1 MENRLGLCLSASLRC
16 MTDSHHKKVGKQAR
30 KINPL
35 SKVSICDFE
44 QGKAKLTWKKSSG
57 C

>member
-44 QGKAKLTWKKSSG
+44 QGKAKLTWKKSSE